1 MQNLSSSLED
11 YLECIYNKIKS
22 YGSVKAIDLSKE
34 LNVSRASVTE
44 ALNKLAQKSYI
55 NYGRYGIISITSL
68 GIKKAEEIT
77 NKHSA
82 LQAFFEDVLGIDKN
96 EASDIACKVEHV
108 ITKNILDRIT
118 TFTDFCIREKDFL
131 KKFKER

>member
-1 MQNLSSSLED
+1 MQDLSSSLED
-11 YLECIYNKIKS
+11 YLECIYNKIKTC
-22 YGSVKAIDLSKE
+22 GFVKAIDLSKE
-34 LNVSRASVTE
+34 FKVSRASVTE

-55 NYGRYGIISITSL
+55 NYGRYGIISITSS
-68 GIKKAEEIT
+68 GIQKAEEIT

-82 LQAFFEDVLGIDKN
+82 LQAFFEEVLGVDKN

-118 TFTDFCIREKDFL
+118 IFTDFCIREKDFL
-131 KKFKER
+131 NKFKER